1 MTKYWADTK
10 MNASKR
16 TIAEKR
22 IKVVTHLSIAANIV
36 LSGVK
41 VIFGL
46 LSGSIALIAD
56 GFHSLSDIAT
66 DAAVLV
72 GVYVGAKKP
81 DEKHPYGHGW
91 AETLS
96 AGFVALSLI
105 VVGVSMIYYPAIKIS
120 EGKVTNP
127 RWVVFIVAIISVI
140 AKELLYRRTRKVAIE
155 THSSSLYANAWH
167 HRSDAGSSVAVIAG
181 AVSLRFGFGHGD
193 QIAAMAV
200 GLMIVMTGVSVL
212 GECLR
217 AITECAVDPETVEQI
232 RSIIKSNR
240 SIHEW
245 HKLRTRTVGREVFLD
260 MHILVDPELNVSA
273 AHEIAEN
280 LEVAIDSAISRP
292 VNVTVH
298 VEPDVPELRKTGS

>member
-1 MTKYWADTK
+1 

-16 TIAEKR
+16 TVAEKR
-22 IKVVTHLSIAANIV
+22 IKAVTYLSMAANVV

-41 VIFGL
+41 VVFGV

-66 DAAVLV
+66 DIAVLI
-72 GVYVGAKKP
+72 GVYVGSKKP

-96 AGFVALSLI
+96 AGFVALVLV
-105 VVGVSMIYYPAIKIS
+105 VVGVTMIYYPAVKIARG
-120 EGKVTNP
+120 EVTSF
-127 RWVVFIVAIISVI
+127 RWVVIIVAVISVI
-140 AKELLYRRTRKVAIE
+140 AKELLYKRTRKVAVE

-167 HRSDAGSSVAVIAG
+167 HRSDAGSSIAVIAG
-181 AVSLRFGFGHGD
+181 AVSLRFGFAHGD
-193 QIAAMAV
+193 HLAAMAV
-200 GLMIVMTGVSVL
+200 GLMIVMTGISVL

-232 RSIIKSNR
+232 RGIIKSNE
-240 SIHEW
+240 SIREW

-260 MHILVDPELNVSA
+260 LHILVDPGLNVSA

-280 LEVAIDSAISRP
+280 LEVAIDSAISQP
-292 VNVTVH
+292 INVTVH
-298 VEPDVPELRKTGS
+298 VEPDVPELRKYRT